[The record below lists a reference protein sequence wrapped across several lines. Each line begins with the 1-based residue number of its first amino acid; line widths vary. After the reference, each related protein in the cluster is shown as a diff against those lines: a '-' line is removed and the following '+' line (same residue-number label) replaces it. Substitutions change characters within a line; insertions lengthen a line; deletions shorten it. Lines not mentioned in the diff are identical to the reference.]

1 MPIWQISCDAVDAEI
16 VVTTVAPVLIIII
29 ESTLSRSR
37 RNNLS
42 LLEWPFESRV
52 SETPIS
58 IINKFISVGK
68 HIRG

>member
-1 MPIWQISCDAVDAEI
+1 MPIWQISCDAVGAEI
-16 VVTTVAPVLIIII
+16 VVTTVLIIII

-42 LLEWPFESRV
+42 LLEWPLESRV